1 MGFYCIT
8 LFFNHHLELRIT
20 TAAATQNSKC
30 IIQNFLF
37 LCFTVLSAVNNGNS
51 KFGKTVPYYNTDCTF
66 VGCVV
71 LIYLKGDSAVFGGCN
86 EPVANNFSIGWGY
99 LVTFVYN

>member
-1 MGFYCIT
+1 MGFNCIT
-8 LFFNHHLELRIT
+8 LFFYHHLELRIT
-20 TAAATQNSKC
+20 TAAATQNSKY
-30 IIQNFLF
+30 IIQNFLL
-37 LCFTVLSAVNNGNS
+37 LCFTVLYAINYGTSEFRIAVL
-51 KFGKTVPYYNTDCTF
+51 YYNFDCTF